1 MVFKKPQIKS
11 NSPSTIREVI
21 IKPKTGWQ
29 LIDWKEIKEYKDLFY
44 FLILRDVRSL
54 YKQTILG
61 FSWAILRPFITMVI
75 FQLVFNKLAKISTD
89 GSPGPIFYYSGLVP
103 WMYFS
108 SSLSR
113 STNSLIT
120 GAGIFTK
127 VYFPRLVLPIVPC
140 LASLVDF
147 TIAMTITFILLLV
160 YGLTPTIWILFLPF
174 LIFVMFLTASG
185 LGLWL
190 SALAVQYRD
199 IPYGVQFLISILM
212 WISPVIWSTNQLPT
226 EYRIYYGLYP
236 MAGVIE
242 GFRSALYGISPM
254 PWDLIGMG
262 TISAT
267 FLFISGA
274 YYFKR
279 KERIFADVA

>member
-1 MVFKKPQIKS
+1 MKS
-11 NSPSTIREVI
+11 KSPSPVHQVI
-21 IKPKTGWQ
+21 IKPRTGWQ
-29 LIDWKEIKEYKDLFY
+29 LIEWKELKEYKDLFY
-44 FLILRDVRSL
+44 FLILRDVKAL

-75 FQLVFNKLAKISTD
+75 FQLVFSNLAKISTD

-108 SSLSR
+108 SSLTK
-113 STNSLIT
+113 STNSLIS
-120 GAGIFTK
+120 GAGMFTK
-127 VYFPRLVLPIVPC
+127 VYFPRLVLPLVPC

-147 TIAMTITFILLLV
+147 AIAMTITFLLLLV
-160 YGLTPTIWILFLPF
+160 YGLTPTIWILFLPV
-174 LIFVMFLTASG
+174 LILLMFLTAAG

-190 SALAVQYRD
+190 SALAIQYRD
-199 IPYGVQFLISILM
+199 VPYGVQFLASILM
-212 WISPVIWSTNQLPT
+212 WVAPIIWSTNQLPA

-242 GFRSALYGISPM
+242 GFRSALYGMNPM

-262 TISAT
+262 SISAI
-267 FLFISGA
+267 FLFITGA
-274 YYFKR
+274 YFFKR
-279 KERIFADVA
+279 KERFFADVI

>member
-1 MVFKKPQIKS
+1 MKS
-11 NSPSTIREVI
+11 KTSSPLQI
-21 IKPKTGWQ
+21 IKIQPKTGWQ
-29 LIDWKEIKEYKDLFY
+29 LIDFGEIKEYKDLIY
-44 FLILRDVRSL
+44 FLILRDVKAL
-54 YKQTILG
+54 YKQTVLG
-61 FSWAILRPFITMVI
+61 FSWAILRPFITMII
-75 FQLVFNKLAKISTD
+75 FQLVFNNLAKISTD

-108 SSLSR
+108 SSLTR

-127 VYFPRLVLPIVPC
+127 VYFPRLILPIIPC

-147 TIAMTITFILLLV
+147 VIAMTITFILLLV
-160 YGLTPTIWILFLPF
+160 YGLTPTIWILFLPI
-174 LIFVMFLTASG
+174 LIFIMFLTASG
-185 LGLWL
+185 LGFWL

-199 IPYGVQFLISILM
+199 IPYGVQFLVSMLM
-212 WISPVIWSTNQLPT
+212 WVAPIIWSTNQLPV

-242 GFRSALYGISPM
+242 GFRSALYGINPM

-262 TISAT
+262 SISAIV
-267 FLFISGA
+267 LFITGA

>member
-1 MVFKKPQIKS
+1 MKNKS
-11 NSPSTIREVI
+11 TSPVYKVI

-29 LIDWKEIKEYKDLFY
+29 LLDWKEIKEYKDLFY
-44 FLILRDVRSL
+44 FLILRDVKAL
-54 YKQTILG
+54 YKQTVLG
-61 FSWAILRPFITMVI
+61 FSWAILRPFITMII
-75 FQLVFNKLAKISTD
+75 FQLVFSNLAKIDTD

-108 SSLSR
+108 NSLLR

-120 GAGIFTK
+120 GSGIFTK

-160 YGLTPTIWILFLPF
+160 YGLTPTIWILFLPA
-174 LIFVMFLTASG
+174 LIFIMFLTAAG
-185 LGLWL
+185 LGFWL

-199 IPYGVQFLISILM
+199 IPYGVQFLVSMLM
-212 WISPVIWSTNQLPT
+212 WVAPIIWSTSRLPV

-262 TISAT
+262 TISAI

>member
-1 MVFKKPQIKS
+1 MKN
-11 NSPSTIREVI
+11 NSSTSTHKVI

-29 LIDWKEIKEYKDLFY
+29 LIDWKEIFEYKDLFY
-44 FLILRDVRSL
+44 FLILRDVKSL
-54 YKQTILG
+54 YKQTVLG

-108 SSLSR
+108 NSFTR

-127 VYFPRLVLPIVPC
+127 VYFPRIVLPIVPC

-147 TIAMTITFILLLV
+147 AIAMTITIVLLIV
-160 YGLTPTIWILFLPF
+160 YGLTPTIWILFLPV
-174 LIFVMFLTASG
+174 LILIMFLTASG

-199 IPYGVQFLISILM
+199 VPYGVAFLVSVLM
-212 WISPVIWSTNQLPT
+212 WVAPVIWSTNQLPAQ
-226 EYRIYYGLYP
+226 YRIYYGLYP

-242 GFRSALYGISPM
+242 GFRSALYGINPM

-262 TISAT
+262 SLSAI

-279 KERIFADVA
+279 KERNFVDVV

>member
-1 MVFKKPQIKS
+1 MKS
-11 NSPSTIREVI
+11 KSSSPLRQVI

-29 LIDWKEIKEYKDLFY
+29 LIDWKELKEYKDLFY
-44 FLILRDVRSL
+44 FLILRDVKAL

-75 FQLVFNKLAKISTD
+75 FQLVFSNIAKISTD
-89 GSPGPIFYYSGLVP
+89 GSPGPIFYYTGLVP

-108 SSLSR
+108 NSLTK
-113 STNSLIT
+113 STNSLIA
-120 GAGIFTK
+120 GAGMFTK
-127 VYFPRLVLPIVPC
+127 VYFPRLVLPLVPC

-147 TIAMTITFILLLV
+147 AIAMTITFMLLLV
-160 YGLTPTIWILFLPF
+160 YGLTPTIWILFLPV
-174 LIFVMFLTASG
+174 LILIMFLTAAG

-190 SALAVQYRD
+190 SAMAIQYRD
-199 IPYGVQFLISILM
+199 VPYGVQFLASILM
-212 WISPVIWSTNQLPT
+212 WVAPVIWSTNQLPDA
-226 EYRIYYGLYP
+226 YRIYYGLYP

-242 GFRSALYGISPM
+242 GFRSALYGINPM

-262 TISAT
+262 SISAI
-267 FLFISGA
+267 FLFITGA

-279 KERIFADVA
+279 KERFFADVV

>member
-1 MVFKKPQIKS
+1 MVFKKPQMKS
-11 NSPSTIREVI
+11 NSPSNIREVI

>member
-1 MVFKKPQIKS
+1 MKSKPS
-11 NSPSTIREVI
+11 SPLRQVI

-29 LIDWKEIKEYKDLFY
+29 LIGWHELIEYKDLFY
-44 FLILRDVRSL
+44 FLILRDVKAL

-61 FSWAILRPFITMVI
+61 FSWAILRPFITMII
-75 FQLVFNKLAKISTD
+75 FQLVFSKLAKISTD

-108 SSLSR
+108 NSLTK
-113 STNSLIT
+113 STNSLIA
-120 GAGIFTK
+120 GAGMFTK

-147 TIAMTITFILLLV
+147 AIAMTITFMLLLV
-160 YGLTPTIWILFLPF
+160 YGLTPTIWILFLPV
-174 LIFVMFLTASG
+174 LILIMFLTAAG

-190 SALAVQYRD
+190 SAMAIQYRD
-199 IPYGVQFLISILM
+199 VPYGVQFLASILM
-212 WISPVIWSTNQLPT
+212 WVAPVIWSTNQLPDK
-226 EYRIYYGLYP
+226 YRIYYGLYP

-242 GFRSALYGISPM
+242 GFRSALYGINPM

-262 TISAT
+262 SISAI
-267 FLFISGA
+267 FLFITGA

-279 KERIFADVA
+279 KERYFADVV

>member
-1 MVFKKPQIKS
+1 MKS
-11 NSPSTIREVI
+11 KSSSPLRQVI

-29 LIDWKEIKEYKDLFY
+29 LIDWKELKEYKDLFY
-44 FLILRDVRSL
+44 FLILRDVKAL

-75 FQLVFNKLAKISTD
+75 FQLVFSNIAKISTD
-89 GSPGPIFYYSGLVP
+89 DSPGPIFYYTGLVP

-108 SSLSR
+108 SSLTK
-113 STNSLIT
+113 STNSLIS
-120 GAGIFTK
+120 GAGMFTK
-127 VYFPRLVLPIVPC
+127 VYFPRLVLPLVPC

-147 TIAMTITFILLLV
+147 AIAMTITFMLLLV
-160 YGLTPTIWILFLPF
+160 YGLTPTIWILFLPV
-174 LIFVMFLTASG
+174 LILIMFLTAAG

-190 SALAVQYRD
+190 SAMAIQYRD
-199 IPYGVQFLISILM
+199 VPYGVQFLASILM
-212 WISPVIWSTNQLPT
+212 WVAPVIWSTNQLPD

-242 GFRSALYGISPM
+242 GFRSALYGINPM

-262 TISAT
+262 SISAI
-267 FLFISGA
+267 FLFITGA

-279 KERIFADVA
+279 KERFFADIV

>member
-1 MVFKKPQIKS
+1 MKN
-11 NSPSTIREVI
+11 NSSSSTHKVI

-29 LIDWKEIKEYKDLFY
+29 LIDWKEIFEYKDLFY
-44 FLILRDVRSL
+44 FLILRDVKSL
-54 YKQTILG
+54 YKQTVLG

-108 SSLSR
+108 NSFTR

-127 VYFPRLVLPIVPC
+127 VYFPRIVLPIVPC

-147 TIAMTITFILLLV
+147 AIAMTITIVLLIV
-160 YGLTPTIWILFLPF
+160 YGLTPTIWILFLPL
-174 LIFVMFLTASG
+174 LILIMFLTASG

-199 IPYGVQFLISILM
+199 VRYGATFLVSILM
-212 WISPVIWSTNQLPT
+212 WVAPVIWSTNQLPAQ
-226 EYRIYYGLYP
+226 YRIYYGLYP

-242 GFRSALYGISPM
+242 GFRSALYGINPM

-262 TISAT
+262 SLSAI

-279 KERIFADVA
+279 KERNFVDVV

>member
-1 MVFKKPQIKS
+1 MKS
-11 NSPSTIREVI
+11 KSSTQPHLVV

-29 LIDWKEIKEYKDLFY
+29 LIDWKELKEYKDLIY
-44 FLILRDVRSL
+44 FLILRDVKAL
-54 YKQTILG
+54 YKQTVLG
-61 FSWAILRPFITMVI
+61 FSWAILRPFITMII

-89 GSPGPIFYYSGLVP
+89 GSPGPIFYYTGLVP

-108 SSLSR
+108 NSLTR

-120 GAGIFTK
+120 GSGIFTK
-127 VYFPRLVLPIVPC
+127 VYFPRLILPIVPC

-147 TIAMTITFILLLV
+147 VIAMSITFLLLLV
-160 YGLTPTIWILFLPF
+160 YGLTPTIWILFLPV
-174 LIFVMFLTASG
+174 LIMIMFLTASG
-185 LGLWL
+185 LGFWL

-199 IPYGVQFLISILM
+199 IRYGVQFLVSILM
-212 WISPVIWSTNQLPT
+212 WVAPVIWSTNQLPA
-226 EYRIYYGLYP
+226 EYRLYYGLYP

-242 GFRSALYGISPM
+242 GFRSALYGINPM

-262 TISAT
+262 TVSAI
-267 FLFISGA
+267 FWFISGA

>member
-1 MVFKKPQIKS
+1 MKS
-11 NSPSTIREVI
+11 KASTQPNLVV

-29 LIDWKEIKEYKDLFY
+29 LIDWKEIKEYKDLIY
-44 FLILRDVRSL
+44 FLILRDIKAL
-54 YKQTILG
+54 YKQTVLG
-61 FSWAILRPFITMVI
+61 FSWAILRPFITMII

-89 GSPGPIFYYSGLVP
+89 GSPGPIFYYTGLVP

-108 SSLSR
+108 NSLTR

-120 GAGIFTK
+120 GSGIFTK
-127 VYFPRLVLPIVPC
+127 VYFPRLILPIVPC

-147 TIAMTITFILLLV
+147 AIAMSITFILLLV
-160 YGLTPTIWILFLPF
+160 YGLTPTIWILFLPV
-174 LIFVMFLTASG
+174 LIMIMFLTASG
-185 LGLWL
+185 LGFWL

-199 IPYGVQFLISILM
+199 IRYGVQFLVSTLM
-212 WISPVIWSTNQLPT
+212 WVAPIIWSTNQLPA
-226 EYRIYYGLYP
+226 EYRLYYGLYP

-242 GFRSALYGISPM
+242 GFRSALYGINPM

-262 TISAT
+262 TVSAL
-267 FLFISGA
+267 FWFISGA

>member
-1 MVFKKPQIKS
+1 MKNKS
-11 NSPSTIREVI
+11 VPKVHKVI

-29 LIDWKEIKEYKDLFY
+29 LIDWDELKEYKDLFY
-44 FLILRDVRSL
+44 FLILRDVKAL
-54 YKQTILG
+54 YKQTVLG

-75 FQLVFNKLAKISTD
+75 FQLVFNNLAKISTD

-103 WMYFS
+103 WIYFS
-108 SSLSR
+108 SSVTK
-113 STNSLIT
+113 STSSLIR
-120 GAGIFTK
+120 GAGMFTK

-140 LASLVDF
+140 LASFVDF
-147 TIAMTITFILLLV
+147 LIAMTITFILLLV
-160 YGLTPTIWILFLPF
+160 YGLTPTIWIFFLPL
-174 LIFVMFLTASG
+174 LIFIMFLTASG

-199 IPYGVQFLISILM
+199 IPYGVQFLVSMLM
-212 WISPVIWSTNQLPT
+212 WVAPVIWSTNQLPA

-242 GFRSALYGISPM
+242 GFRSALYGINPM

-262 TISAT
+262 SISAI
-267 FLFISGA
+267 FLFITGA

-279 KERIFADVA
+279 KERFFADVV

>member
-1 MVFKKPQIKS
+1 MKTKLFS
-11 NSPSTIREVI
+11 STHKII

-29 LIDWKEIKEYKDLFY
+29 LIDWQELKEYKDLFY
-44 FLILRDVRSL
+44 FLILRDVKSL
-54 YKQTILG
+54 YKQTVLG
-61 FSWAILRPFITMVI
+61 FSWAILRPFITMII
-75 FQLVFNKLAKISTD
+75 FQLVFSNLAKIDTD

-108 SSLSR
+108 NSLIR

-120 GAGIFTK
+120 GSGIFTK

-160 YGLTPTIWILFLPF
+160 YGLTPTIWILFLPV
-174 LIFVMFLTASG
+174 LIFIMFLTAAG

-199 IPYGVQFLISILM
+199 IPYGVQFLVSILM
-212 WISPVIWSTNQLPT
+212 WVAPIIWSTSRLPV

-242 GFRSALYGISPM
+242 GFRSALYDISPM

-262 TISAT
+262 TVSAI

>member
-1 MVFKKPQIKS
+1 MKS
-11 NSPSTIREVI
+11 KSSSPLRQVI

-29 LIDWKEIKEYKDLFY
+29 LIDWKELKEYKDLFY
-44 FLILRDVRSL
+44 FLILRDVKAL

-75 FQLVFNKLAKISTD
+75 FQLVFSNIAKISTD
-89 GSPGPIFYYSGLVP
+89 GSPGPIFYYTGLVP

-108 SSLSR
+108 SSLTK
-113 STNSLIT
+113 STNSLIS
-120 GAGIFTK
+120 GAGMFTK
-127 VYFPRLVLPIVPC
+127 VYFPRLVLPLVPC

-147 TIAMTITFILLLV
+147 AIAMTITFMLLLV
-160 YGLTPTIWILFLPF
+160 YGLTPTIWILFLPV
-174 LIFVMFLTASG
+174 LILIMFLTAAG

-190 SALAVQYRD
+190 SAMAIQYRD
-199 IPYGVQFLISILM
+199 VPYGVQFLASILM
-212 WISPVIWSTNQLPT
+212 WVAPVIWSTNQLPD

-242 GFRSALYGISPM
+242 GFRSALYGINPM

-262 TISAT
+262 SLSAI
-267 FLFISGA
+267 FLFITGA

-279 KERIFADVA
+279 KERFFADVV

>member
-1 MVFKKPQIKS
+1 MKS
-11 NSPSTIREVI
+11 KASSPLRQVV

-29 LIDWKEIKEYKDLFY
+29 LIGWNELIEYKDLFY
-44 FLILRDVRSL
+44 FLILRDVKAL

-75 FQLVFNKLAKISTD
+75 FQLVFSNLAKISTD

-108 SSLSR
+108 NSLTK
-113 STNSLIT
+113 STNSLIS
-120 GAGIFTK
+120 GAGMFTK

-147 TIAMTITFILLLV
+147 AIAMTITFMLLLV
-160 YGLTPTIWILFLPF
+160 YGLTPTIWILFLPV
-174 LIFVMFLTASG
+174 LIFIMFLTAAG

-190 SALAVQYRD
+190 SAMAIQYRD
-199 IPYGVQFLISILM
+199 VPYGVQFLASILM
-212 WISPVIWSTNQLPT
+212 WVAPVIWSTNQLPD
-226 EYRIYYGLYP
+226 EYRLYYGLYP

-242 GFRSALYGISPM
+242 GFRSALYGMNPM

-262 TISAT
+262 SISAI
-267 FLFISGA
+267 FLFITGA

-279 KERIFADVA
+279 KERYFADVV

>member
-1 MVFKKPQIKS
+1 MKS
-11 NSPSTIREVI
+11 KSSSPLRQVI

-29 LIDWKEIKEYKDLFY
+29 LIGWKELIEYKDLFY
-44 FLILRDVRSL
+44 FLILRDVKAL

-75 FQLVFNKLAKISTD
+75 FQLVFSNLAKISTD

-108 SSLSR
+108 SSLTK
-113 STNSLIT
+113 STNSLIS
-120 GAGIFTK
+120 GAGMFTK
-127 VYFPRLVLPIVPC
+127 VYFPRLVLPLVPC

-147 TIAMTITFILLLV
+147 AIAMTITFMLLLV
-160 YGLTPTIWILFLPF
+160 YGLTPTIWILFLPV
-174 LIFVMFLTASG
+174 LILIMFLTAAG

-190 SALAVQYRD
+190 SAMAIQYRD
-199 IPYGVQFLISILM
+199 VPYGVQFLASILM
-212 WISPVIWSTNQLPT
+212 WVAPVIWSTNQLPDA
-226 EYRIYYGLYP
+226 YRIYYGLYP

-242 GFRSALYGISPM
+242 GFRSALYGINPM

-262 TISAT
+262 SLSAI
-267 FLFISGA
+267 FLFITGA

-279 KERIFADVA
+279 KERYFADVV